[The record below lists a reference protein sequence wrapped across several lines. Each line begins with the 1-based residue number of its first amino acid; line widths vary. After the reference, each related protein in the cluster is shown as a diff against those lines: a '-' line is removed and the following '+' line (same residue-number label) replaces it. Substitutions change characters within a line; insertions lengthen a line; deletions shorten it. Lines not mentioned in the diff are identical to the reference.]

1 MQRELEGWEEKTS
14 GRAEPSW
21 FADARTPRFQKLG
34 RDMAA
39 DVAIVGAGISGMT
52 TGYLLAMA
60 GKKVAVIEDGGVA
73 SGETSRTTAHATCAL
88 DDRYYH
94 IEKEHGRKG
103 ARLAAESHSAAI
115 DLIES
120 IARREKI
127 ECDFTRVDGYLFLD
141 PTDSKK
147 SLRAEHAAT
156 RRAGLQT
163 ELLDSPPG
171 RSLGACLRFP
181 DQAHFQPLKYI
192 AGLAQALVRNG
203 GQIYTETHVQ
213 DVNSKG
219 VKTADGHRVAAKK
232 IVVATN
238 APIVDRISRIYDR
251 QDAYRTY
258 VIAARVEKGAVPDAL
273 YWDTG
278 NQKSKNAAP
287 PYHYVRLQK
296 LGSHDLLVAGGEDH
310 PAGESADA
318 EERYRRLEAW
328 TRKHFPI
335 NELEYRWSGQ
345 VLEPRD
351 SMAFIG
357 HNPRDKRRNIF
368 IATGDSGNG
377 ITHGTIAGAILTDL
391 VLGKRNRWA
400 RLYDPSRRQK
410 RKRSPQQQASR
421 GKKKQQQQ
429 NPDPGKLLPGEGMVI
444 TGKNPLAFYRDEQG
458 ALHQYSASCTH
469 LGCTVAWNNFEKSFD
484 CPCHGSRFSYAGKV
498 VNGPANDGLEPS
510 DKG

>member
-14 GRAEPSW
+14 CRTEPSW

-34 RDMAA
+34 RDVAA
-39 DVAIVGAGISGMT
+39 DVAVVGAGISGMT
-52 TGYLLAMA
+52 TGYLLALA
-60 GKKVAVIEDGGVA
+60 GKNVAVVEDGNVA

-94 IEKEHGRKG
+94 IEKEHGQKG

-141 PTDSKK
+141 PTDSEK
-147 SLRAEHAAT
+147 SLSAEHEAT

-163 ELLDSPPG
+163 ELLDSPPVK
-171 RSLGACLRFP
+171 SLGACLRFP
-181 DQAHFQPLKYI
+181 DQAHFQPLKYT
-192 AGLAQALVRNG
+192 AGLAQAIVGNG
-203 GQIYTETHVQ
+203 GQIYTETHVH

-219 VKTADGHRVAAKK
+219 VKTADGHRVVAKK

-238 APIVDRISRIYDR
+238 APIVDKISRIYDR

-258 VIAARVEKGAVPDAL
+258 AIAARVEKGAVPDAL

-278 NQKSKNAAP
+278 NQKSRNAAP
-287 PYHYVRLQK
+287 PYRYVRLQK
-296 LGSHDLLVAGGEDH
+296 LDGHDLLVAGGEDH
-310 PAGESADA
+310 PTGESADA
-318 EERYRRLEAW
+318 EERYRSLEAW
-328 TRKHFPI
+328 AREHFPI
-335 NELEYRWSGQ
+335 KEVEYRWSGQ

-377 ITHGTIAGAILTDL
+377 ITHGTIAGVILTDL
-391 VLGKRNRWA
+391 VLGKKNKWA

-410 RKRSPQQQASR
+410 RMGPQQASP
-421 GKKKQQQQ
+421 GKKKQQKQ
-429 NPDPGKLLPGEGMVI
+429 DPGKLLPGEGVVVE
-444 TGKNPLAFYRDEQG
+444 GKNPVAFYRDGRG
-458 ALHQYSASCTH
+458 ALHQYSAPCTH
-469 LGCTVAWNNFEKSFD
+469 LGCTVMWNNSEKSFD

-498 VNGPANDGLEPS
+498 VNGPANDSLE
-510 DKG
+510 